1 MRQPEK
7 AMKLTS
13 GVQFKIEAQDLFGK
27 ERGKGL
33 RDIDPRMKLAISLSF
48 SLTLFFTAQGTT
60 ILFSVLIAFAILL
73 LSGKGK
79 TSVKYLTVYAGCS
92 LAVFLAPFTG
102 WQGLSVL
109 FSIFIFTLMKFIP
122 VAMLG
127 SWLISTVRISELI
140 AALEQML
147 LPATVVIPL
156 AVFFRF
162 LPTVKEEFNYI
173 RDTMKMRNIDL
184 SVRGLLFYPARTMEY
199 ILVPLLLRS
208 VKVSDELSAA
218 ALARGL
224 DSGKQRTSLREVRI
238 LITDAVIA
246 VFFIAVAAMLWY
258 FDQNL
263 LTAGGRIWLCLS

>member
-13 GVQFKIEAQDLFGK
+13 GVHVKTEAQELFDK
-27 ERGKGL
+27 KRGKGL

-60 ILFSVLIAFAILL
+60 ILFSVLIAFSILL
-73 LSGKGK
+73 LSGEGK
-79 TSVKYLTVYAGCS
+79 TSVKYLAVYAGCS
-92 LAVFLAPFTG
+92 LAVCLAPFIG
-102 WQGLSVL
+102 WQGLSAL

-122 VAMLG
+122 LAMLG
-127 SWLISTVRISELI
+127 SWLISTVKISELI

-147 LPATVVIPL
+147 LPTAVVIPL

-184 SVRGLLFYPARTMEY
+184 SVSGLLFHPVRTMEY

-224 DSGKQRTSLREVRI
+224 DGGKQRTSLREVRI
-238 LITDAVIA
+238 LATDAVIA
-246 VFFIAVAAMLWY
+246 VFFIAAAAMLWY
-258 FDQNL
+258 FDQNML
-263 LTAGGRIWLCLS
+263 AAGGRIWLCLS